1 MMRISVDRGRCTG
14 LGICESLSPKHF
26 EVDDEGT
33 LVLLD
38 ENVAPEDLDAVREAV
53 AGCPTE
59 ALSIQP

>member
-1 MMRISVDRGRCTG
+1 VHRARQ
-14 LGICESLSPKHF
+14 SLAPRHF

-53 AGCPTE
+53 TGCPTE